1 MIKKIKNKH
10 TWCMNFIHYF
20 EEVQFKNLVFFVE
33 EISLTDE
40 SKF

>member
-1 MIKKIKNKH
+1 MK
-10 TWCMNFIHYF
+10 FIHNF

-40 SKF
+40 SKFKL